1 VSSAGFAVGARSTPA
16 ETGAGSV
23 PTLTRPSPPSFA
35 AELAKA
41 LRERAEQ
48 MVSEA
53 KASMQKARLQ
63 HYEKD
68 GPPAMQKRL
77 NALLDVTLDSLVRG
91 RPDPIVDH
99 VTRIA
104 HERFDAG
111 YDLLEVQTSLNVIE
125 EALWRRILA
134 SVASDELV
142 HALGL
147 VRGLMSLAKD
157 ALSRT
162 YVALASQATRA
173 PSG

>member
-1 VSSAGFAVGARSTPA
+1 MRSLA
-16 ETGAGSV
+16 Q
-23 PTLTRPSPPSFA
+23 PSPPGFA

-48 MVSEA
+48 LVTEA
-53 KASMQKARLQ
+53 KASMRQARLE

-68 GPPAMQKRL
+68 GLPAMRQRL
-77 NALLDVTLDSLVRG
+77 TALLDVTLDSLVCG
-91 RPDPIVDH
+91 RADPIIDH
-99 VTRIA
+99 TTRIA
-104 HERFDAG
+104 HERFAAG

-142 HALGL
+142 GALGL

-162 YVALASQATRA
+162 YVALARQAA
-173 PSG
+173 PAPGG